1 MSRAKRQNLEGV
13 ETVWFSLR
21 MPRPLHEEL
30 RAKAFQERKSISL
43 AITELLERGLAEG
56 VGHAVEGVVEQT
68 HRTEHA
74 KEERKD

>member
-1 MSRAKRQNLEGV
+1 MSITKRQNLEGV

-21 MPRPLHEEL
+21 MPSHLHEEL

-43 AITELLERGLAEG
+43 AIAELLERGLAEG
-56 VGHAVEGVVEQT
+56 VGHDKMTAKPT
-68 HRTEHA
+68 SFSHA

>member
-1 MSRAKRQNLEGV
+1 MSIAKRQNLEGV

-43 AITELLERGLAEG
+43 AITELIERGL
-56 VGHAVEGVVEQT
+56 
-68 HRTEHA
+68 
-74 KEERKD
+74 KEERLDVGKMKA